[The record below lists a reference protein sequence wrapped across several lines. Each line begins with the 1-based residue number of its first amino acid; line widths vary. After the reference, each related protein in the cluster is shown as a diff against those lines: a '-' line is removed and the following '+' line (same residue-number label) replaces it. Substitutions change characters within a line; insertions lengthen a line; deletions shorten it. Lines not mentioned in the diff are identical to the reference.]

1 MKKIISIVL
10 AAVMLCS
17 VAILFTACGDDDNFV
32 IGITYFEPMNYFD
45 ENGKLT
51 GFETE
56 FATAVCEKLGYTPE
70 FVEIDWS
77 TKETELNAGNIDCIW
92 NGMTIDDERIAN
104 MGMSNPYM
112 ENKQVLVVKAENV
125 EKYSTVEGLAGASIC
140 AEAESAGETI
150 ATTDATFAGAKY
162 TAVSTMANAIMEVA
176 AGTSDG
182 CVVDFVTSIGMIG
195 EGTDY
200 SGLAVV
206 EAYEFSPEY
215 YGIAFRKSE
224 PNTVAEFQKAID
236 ELMADGTI
244 DAIAAKYKLEGQLV
258 K

>member
-1 MKKIISIVL
+1 MKKIISLVL
-10 AAVMLCS
+10 AAIMLCS
-17 VAILFTACGDDDNFV
+17 AAFILSACGEKDTFV

-70 FVEIDWS
+70 FVEIDWG

-92 NGMTIDDERIAN
+92 NGMTIDDERKAN
-104 MGMSNPYM
+104 MGMSEPYM

-125 EKYSTVEGLAGASIC
+125 EKYSTAEGLAGAAIC

-150 ATTDATFAGAKY
+150 ATTDAAFAEAEY
-162 TAVSTMANAIMEVA
+162 TAVSTMANALMEVA

-182 CVVDFVTSIGMIG
+182 CVIDFVTSIGMIG

-200 SGLAVV
+200 ADLVVV
-206 EAYEFSPEY
+206 EAYEFAPEY
-215 YGIAFRKSE
+215 YGIAFRKTE
-224 PNTVAEFQKAID
+224 PDTLAEFQKAID

-244 DAIAAKYKLEGQLV
+244 DKIAAKYKLDGQLV